1 MPKLQPLTYLCACGT
16 YQTQYV
22 WSDKEDEAKFD
33 CEKCNKQVSVK
44 NIVKSKVEVAAIRTP
59 TKNR

>member
-22 WSDKEDEAKFD
+22 WSDKEDEEKFD
-33 CEKCNKQVSVK
+33 C
-44 NIVKSKVEVAAIRTP
+44 
-59 TKNR
+59 